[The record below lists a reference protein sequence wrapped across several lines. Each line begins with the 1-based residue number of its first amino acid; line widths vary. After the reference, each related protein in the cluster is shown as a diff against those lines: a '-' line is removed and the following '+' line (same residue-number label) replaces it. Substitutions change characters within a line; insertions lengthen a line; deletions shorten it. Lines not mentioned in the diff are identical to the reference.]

1 MLRNNN
7 LTVITMSSNKYNC
20 TMCTTN
26 KTRTKEG
33 TMEIYGVIRERKN
46 RLIEISLKQ
55 DFNFKN

>member
-33 TMEIYGVIRERKN
+33 NNGNIRGHKGKE
-46 RLIEISLKQ
+46 E
-55 DFNFKN
+55 